1 MKKNYYLPLIAG
13 LLLGIASCS
22 LNQLETVD
30 DAMDQPGRKITFIA
44 TSDSDLETKTVR
56 QSDGSVFWKPGEFIS
71 VFYGNTTKA
80 GGDKFQNNNGKT
92 TDDAVAVFDG
102 TITSTNPP
110 SQKYYYGLYPYDETA
125 TYQNNVIT
133 TSLPDIQT
141 ATPGTFADNLFITV
155 GRSSGTDANSAVK
168 NMAFFNICGG
178 FKFTLNTDDVIEVVI
193 SAKEDIAGK
202 IDIKMSD
209 SVTPTFEVKEGK
221 KSISLKTANGSA
233 FEKGKTYYFVT
244 LPTSLTASDLTI
256 KMYKAASYG
265 KFTGSSITA
274 AEGLSFKRSRF
285 ASMSNIDAK
294 AQWESAI
301 YIPDPYFKAFLVNQ
315 SPLRSSLFDTNND
328 GEISLAEAQATN
340 AKKLFIDDM
349 ECDYND
355 NNHLI
360 KDLTGIEF
368 FTKLENV
375 YIQSNNLEKGLDIT
389 NATNLNTFT
398 LMSTKYAQAIDISGK
413 TNLESASIW
422 HCPIP
427 SLKIDNCGA
436 LMYAGLRG
444 AKIAGNITFSNLPK
458 LHSLMFSGVALSL
471 IDHIYYTYNNL
482 TITNCSN
489 SDSDAKYEVD
499 WANIT
504 NYTLTNCKADFG
516 LNTQMYNPSEEEGD
530 GSYFENVTITNCNSN
545 IEINAYPRVKNLTI
559 NGGTGDLDI
568 DSPTLT
574 TLTLG
579 SNNHQLTSTG
589 SITIKRT
596 QLTQLNLS
604 KFTTNKVKNLEIK
617 GNSKLAS
624 ITYPANSLM
633 DILDT
638 FDISDN
644 KLSGTFNPQGWFKAN
659 TDPIVNLFGNQ
670 FTTINIRN
678 TNLNGTLTKI
688 DMSPMNNVSN
698 SNTLTSLYVN
708 TNQLQIEGITKNRST
723 DRIPQG
729 TVIYSP
735 SGTSEGTIDEPW
747 Q

>member
-315 SPLRSSLFDTNND
+315 NPQRSSRFDTNND

-340 AKKLFIDDM
+340 AKKLFIDGM
-349 ECDYND
+349 ECAD
-355 NNHLI
+355 NGNNYLI

-368 FTKLENV
+368 FTKLENL
-375 YIQSNNLEKGLDIT
+375 YLETNNVEKGLDIT
-389 NATNLNTFT
+389 NATNLTTF
-398 LMSTKYAQAIDISGK
+398 SFNSIKYAQAINISGK
-413 TNLESASIW
+413 TKLESASVW
-422 HCPIP
+422 NATIP
-427 SLKIDNCGA
+427 TLTIDNCSA
-436 LMYAGLRG
+436 LTNIGLMG
-444 AKIAGNITFSNLPK
+444 PKISENITLSNLPK
-458 LHSLMFSGVALSL
+458 LHSLLFNGAYLGSEQGF
-471 IDHIYYTYNNL
+471 YTYKNL
-482 TITNCSN
+482 VITNCSN
-489 SDSDAKYEVD
+489 SDSDAKYQLYN
-499 WANIT
+499 ANIT

-516 LNTQMYNPSEEEGD
+516 LNTQMIYPSEEEGH
-530 GSYFENVTITNCNSN
+530 GGYFENVTITNCNSN
-545 IEINAYPRVKNLTI
+545 IEINAFPRVKNLTI

-604 KFTTNKVKNLEIK
+604 KLTTNKVKNLEIK

-624 ITYPANSLM
+624 ITYPVNSLM

-644 KLSGTFNPQGWFKAN
+644 KLSGTFNPEGWFKAN

-698 SNTLTSLYVN
+698 TNTLTSLYVN